1 LIKKKERVFLL
12 SLGCAKNLVDSE
24 MMTGLLQTRHFIITR
39 EPQEADVIVVNTCGF
54 IREAKEEAIA
64 AILQLAEYKEKG
76 NCRLLIAVGCMLE
89 KYKEEMLKS
98 MPEIDA
104 ALGTKEYHLIAD
116 LIEGNS
122 DQMQADKAMPED
134 FFQLRQLA
142 TPSYLAYL
150 KIAEGCNNCC
160 SYCLIPQLRGPLRS
174 RPMEK
179 ILEEAKALAASGVRE
194 LIIIAQDTTIYGYD
208 IYGRP
213 MLSSLLDKLAALPF
227 IWIRLLYAYP
237 SRIDEGLLQVM
248 KRHKNICH
256 YLDMPMQHADD
267 RMLSSMNR
275 QGTRREI
282 KEKIELI
289 RSYMPDIALRTTMM
303 VGFPGEKKEQWL
315 SMLDFLREADFDW
328 VGVFAYSREKD
339 TSADKFSAHVR
350 RDVKESRKESTMAL
364 LADLTAQRQK
374 RHIGKTLLVLTEGP
388 VEGEEGL
395 YYGRCQYQAPE
406 VDGVVYFRADRA
418 KAGEFY
424 EVRISGSDVYDL
436 IGERI

>member
-1 LIKKKERVFLL
+1 MYLL

-24 MMTGLLQTRHFIITR
+24 MMTGLLQTRHFIIAR
-39 EPQEADVIVVNTCGF
+39 EPQEADVIIVNTCGF
-54 IREAKEEAIA
+54 IQEAKEEAIA
-64 AILQLAEYKEKG
+64 AILELADYKEKG
-76 NCRLLIAVGCMLE
+76 NCRLLIAVGCMVE

-104 ALGTKEYHLIAD
+104 VLGTREYHLIAD
-116 LIEGNS
+116 LIDGNLNE
-122 DQMQADKAMPED
+122 MQTGKAMPED
-134 FFQLRQLA
+134 FFHLRRLA
-142 TPSYLAYL
+142 TPSYMAYL

-160 SYCLIPQLRGPLRS
+160 SYCLIPQLRGTLRS
-174 RPMEK
+174 RPMER

-208 IYGRP
+208 IYGKP
-213 MLSSLLDKLAALPF
+213 MLSTLLDKLAALPF

-237 SRIDEGLLQVM
+237 SRIDEELLQVM
-248 KRHKNICH
+248 AGHENICR
-256 YLDMPMQHADD
+256 YLDMPLQHADD
-267 RMLSSMNR
+267 VMLASMNR
-275 QGTRREI
+275 QGTRKEI
-282 KEKIELI
+282 EEKIKLI
-289 RSYMPDIALRTTMM
+289 RSYLPDIALRTTMM

-315 SMLDFLREADFDW
+315 AMLDFLRQADFDW

-339 TSADKFSAHVR
+339 TPADKLSAHVR
-350 RDVKESRKESTMAL
+350 RDIKESRKEKTMAL
-364 LADLTAQRQK
+364 LSGLTAQRQK
-374 RHIGKTLLVLTEGP
+374 RHIGQTLLVLAEGP

-406 VDGVVYFRADRA
+406 VDGVVYFRADQA

-424 EVRISGSDVYDL
+424 DVKISGSDVYDL